1 VSTVA
6 SKKKTA
12 KEQRIKVTL
21 NGPYLVTGGVP
32 LSEQIILINDDG
44 DPQGWREG
52 KRYPAQESYALC
64 RCGMTGNRPFCDG
77 THVKRG
83 FDGTEVADTGPLL
96 DGTVVTEGPALKLN
110 DIEELCASARFCH
123 RAGGTWDLVEQS
135 GDPQARK
142 IAIETSADCPS
153 GRLVLTDKK
162 SGKIIEPVFERS
174 IGIVEDPQAGLG
186 GPIWVRGGIL
196 VECADGKV
204 YEIRNR
210 VTLCRCGRS
219 HNKPF
224 CDSAHMH
231 GW

>member
-1 VSTVA
+1 MA
-6 SKKKTA
+6 SKKKAA
-12 KEQRIKVTL
+12 KEFKVKVTL

-32 LSEQIILINDDG
+32 LSEQIIQINEDG
-44 DPQGWREG
+44 TPQGWHEG
-52 KRYPAQESYALC
+52 KSYPAKESYALC
-64 RCGMTGNRPFCDG
+64 RCGKTGNRPFCDG
-77 THVKRG
+77 THVKAG

-96 DGTVVTEGPALKLN
+96 EGTEVTEGPTLKLN
-110 DIEELCASARFCH
+110 DIEKLCASARFCH
-123 RAGGTWDLVEQS
+123 RDEGTWDLVEMS
-135 GDPQARK
+135 GDPESRK

-153 GRLVLTDKK
+153 GRLVLTDKRT
-162 SGKIIEPVFERS
+162 GKFLEPVFERS

-196 VECADGKV
+196 VESANGKV
-204 YEIRNR
+204 YQIRNR
-210 VTLCRCGRS
+210 VTLCRCGHS